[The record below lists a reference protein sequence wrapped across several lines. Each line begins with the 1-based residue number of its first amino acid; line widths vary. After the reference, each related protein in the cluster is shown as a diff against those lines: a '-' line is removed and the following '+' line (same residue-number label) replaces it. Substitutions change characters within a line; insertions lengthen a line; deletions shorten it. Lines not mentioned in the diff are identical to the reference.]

1 MHLLFLEGIFV
12 SLGEN
17 KALKLIDNDR
27 DGVIK
32 LNQHMLVRTYPA
44 GSRTDSSN
52 YNPVPMWNTGCQVGE
67 YQVVINQMFWFFSLK
82 DDMLCFDRKIQ
93 FLFFFCQILCVYI
106 CCYQNLCDGY
116 FS

>member
-1 MHLLFLEGIFV
+1 MYLKQYSGYNNLSRYKILIKLKYMHLLFLEGIFV

-52 YNPVPMWNTGCQVGE
+52 YNPVPMWNAGCQVGE
-67 YQVVINQMFWFFSLK
+67 YQVVISQ
-82 DDMLCFDRKIQ
+82 I
-93 FLFFFCQILCVYI
+93 LFF
-106 CCYQNLCDGY
+106 G